1 MNMNTFMNEY
11 FGPLGKEYCVYFYF
25 LSIFFFILYVMSLIS
40 VIIFI
45 IRHYN
50 KVNLQ
55 FIINSVMILANT
67 LVGYFVNRLL
77 HTMCINMVN

>member
-1 MNMNTFMNEY
+1 MNEY

-55 FIINSVMILANT
+55 FIINSIMILANT
-67 LVGYFVNRLL
+67 LLGYFVNRLL

>member
-1 MNMNTFMNEY
+1 MNTFMNEY

-40 VIIFI
+40 VIVFI

-55 FIINSVMILANT
+55 FIINSIMVLVNT
-67 LVGYFVNRLL
+67 LLGYFVNRLL

>member
-1 MNMNTFMNEY
+1 MNTFMNEY

-55 FIINSVMILANT
+55 FIINSIMILANT
-67 LVGYFVNRLL
+67 LLGYFVNRLL

>member
-1 MNMNTFMNEY
+1 MNTFMNEY

-40 VIIFI
+40 VIVFI

-55 FIINSVMILANT
+55 FIINSIMILANT
-67 LVGYFVNRLL
+67 LLGYFVNRLL

>member
-1 MNMNTFMNEY
+1 MNEY

-40 VIIFI
+40 VIVFI

-55 FIINSVMILANT
+55 FIINSIMVLVNT
-67 LVGYFVNRLL
+67 LLGYFVNRLL

>member
-1 MNMNTFMNEY
+1 MNTFMNEY